1 MFHSCY
7 TAVSLVV
14 VGQFT
19 KWSLWVGSRSHQR
32 WKWAWRFFRRE
43 SSTKWSPAT
52 WLRRHPAPLLS
63 GRPFHCVWCRRPFR
77 NWIKWG
83 KKQVNELQNYLNFE
97 DYNWRGF
104 LICMLLGNVWKLTEN
119 PAEGCHLFN
128 FLTTD
133 LISLKIWI
141 WYQSIAE
148 MMTNRLKCV
157 SSLKNLNQPRYRI
170 YKNDP
175 HPSDQ
180 LIHPIS
186 ISSRFDCNW
195 SERTYLKA

>member
-1 MFHSCY
+1 MLHGCQFGCFPANLRNGHFGLV
-7 TAVSLVV
+7 AVLISDESERD
-14 VGQFT
+14 GF
-19 KWSLWVGSRSHQR
+19 SVGSLPRNG
-32 WKWAWRFFRRE
+32 A
-43 SSTKWSPAT
+43 
-52 WLRRHPAPLLS
+52 LRRGSEDTRLHFFLGARFTAFDAV
-63 GRPFHCVWCRRPFR
+63 GRFVTES
-77 NWIKWG
+77 NGG
-83 KKQVNELQNYLNFE
+83 KTSQFITKLFK
-97 DYNWRGF
+97 F
-104 LICMLLGNVWKLTEN
+104 LIEEASSFACYWEMFESWTRTQPKVVI
-119 PAEGCHLFN
+119 FSI

-157 SSLKNLNQPRYRI
+157 SSLQNLNQPRYRI

-180 LIHPIS
+180 LIHTIS